1 MRNGNTGRALVTL
14 IELLDPTMP
23 EDYILLHFGVKY
35 AHQKIPSLC
44 TSCFLKLRAS
54 GILSLV
60 TGESLYKNQH
70 PGSFY
75 RVPGTVQSIVSIY
88 IICFNLLFKDLA

>member
-1 MRNGNTGRALVTL
+1 MH
-14 IELLDPTMP
+14 I
-23 EDYILLHFGVKY
+23 
-35 AHQKIPSLC
+35 QKSPPHA
-44 TSCFLKLRAS
+44 LKLGSS

-70 PGSFY
+70 PGNFY
-75 RVPGTVQSIVSIY
+75 RVPGTVQCIVSIY